1 MFSKK
6 IEFIS
11 LKDYVDLKE
20 DHPIPIKLNIPEWY
34 KKLIHTHDRK
44 TVKGCMPFL
53 DSMTAGYLMKV
64 PQDININ
71 HNVLNEETGQLDSF
85 YHVMDL
91 DSALMHAK
99 GINLLKP
106 MPDVH
111 PTQQVEGSP
120 HLEKNKNLPL
130 MKFSNPWRIK
140 TPPGYSCLFLPPMNN
155 QDDRFSVIP
164 GIVDTDT
171 YNIEINFPF
180 VMNGDKYPTLKT
192 TIEKGTPMVQVIPFK
207 RDSWKMEIKGV
218 STEKMREPGLFY
230 HLRSIHIYKNKYWNK
245 KKWN

>member
-85 YHVMDL
+85 YHVMD
-91 DSALMHAK
+91 
-99 GINLLKP
+99 
-106 MPDVH
+106 
-111 PTQQVEGSP
+111 
-120 HLEKNKNLPL
+120 
-130 MKFSNPWRIK
+130 
-140 TPPGYSCLFLPPMNN
+140 
-155 QDDRFSVIP
+155 
-164 GIVDTDT
+164 
-171 YNIEINFPF
+171 
-180 VMNGDKYPTLKT
+180 
-192 TIEKGTPMVQVIPFK
+192 
-207 RDSWKMEIKGV
+207 
-218 STEKMREPGLFY
+218 
-230 HLRSIHIYKNKYWNK
+230 HLRIFLK
-245 KKWN
+245 KCLKVL